1 MYNISFTDMRHAQL
15 KAFHAVAQ
23 YGGFSRAAERLAL
36 TQPAVSDHIRKLEE
50 TYGVQLFLRSPRG
63 VTLTALGRKLFAV
76 AERHFETEAEALELL
91 SRAATLEEGQLTIG
105 ADAAVHVLPAIARFR
120 DRFPKIAL
128 RLVSGNSAELLARLE
143 SFAID
148 IAVTAE
154 RPASDAILSKRL
166 RQDQLVAV
174 GSRRTAKGPRLPFA
188 RFAQLP
194 LILREEGSMT
204 RKLLLAEM
212 QRRGL
217 RPATAIE
224 IESRE
229 AAREAAAQGLG
240 IAVMSEGEL
249 VPDRRLRTFAIPD
262 WDAAM
267 EEWLLCLKSRAGLHV
282 IRAFFDEVQGSGQV
296 APRRAKLRP

>member
-1 MYNISFTDMRHAQL
+1 MRHAQL

-23 YGGFSRAAERLAL
+23 YGGFSKAAERLAL
-36 TQPAVSDHIRKLEE
+36 TQPAISDHIRKLEA

-63 VTLTALGRKLFAV
+63 VSLTALGRKLFAV

-91 SRAATLEEGQLTIG
+91 SRAAMLEEGQLTIG
-105 ADAAVHVLPAIARFR
+105 ADAAVHVLPRVARFR
-120 DRFPKIAL
+120 ERFPKIAI

-154 RPASDAILSKRL
+154 RPVSDAILSKRL
-166 RQDQLVAV
+166 RQDRLVAV
-174 GSRRTAKGPRLPFA
+174 GSRGAAAPRGTRLTFA
-188 RFAQLP
+188 RLAGLP

-217 RPATAIE
+217 HPAITIE

-240 IAVMSEGEL
+240 LAVMSEGEL
-249 VPDRRLRTFAIPD
+249 VPDDRLRTYAIPD

-267 EEWLLCLKSRAGLHV
+267 AEWLLCLKARAGLHV
-282 IRAFFDEVQGSGQV
+282 IRAFFDEAQGSGQ
-296 APRRAKLRP
+296 AARPRARLRP

>member
-1 MYNISFTDMRHAQL
+1 MRHAQL
-15 KAFHAVAQ
+15 KAFHAIAQ
-23 YGGFSRAAERLAL
+23 YGGFSRAAKRLAL

-63 VTLTALGRKLFAV
+63 VSLTALGRKLFAV

-105 ADAAVHVLPAIARFR
+105 ADAAVHVLPRLARFR
-120 DRFPKIAL
+120 ERFPRIAI
-128 RLVSGNSAELLARLE
+128 RLVSGNSADLLARLE

-154 RPASDAILSKRL
+154 RPASDAIVARRL
-166 RQDQLVAV
+166 RQDRLVAV
-174 GSRRTAKGPRLPFA
+174 ASRSASPHLRTRLPFA
-188 RFAQLP
+188 RLAALP

-204 RKLLLAEM
+204 RRLLLDEM
-212 QRRGL
+212 QRQGL
-217 RPATAIE
+217 RPATTIE

-240 IAVMSEGEL
+240 FAVMSEGEL
-249 VPDRRLRTFAIPD
+249 IPDARLRTYAIPD
-262 WDAAM
+262 WNAVM
-267 EEWLLCLKSRAGLHV
+267 EEWLLCLRARAGLHV
-282 IRAFFDEVQGSGQV
+282 IRAFFDEPQDSGQLP
-296 APRRAKLRP
+296 PRRARLRP